1 MDHWSDPWRYISEA
15 ISGRGLHRHF
25 ESAHRDDTRARAGG
39 DRLVAHRAPDF
50 AVDKNLSGEAGRDRL
65 AHRADLSD
73 HGLAAGA
80 DAIVARAGYGIA
92 DAEHDRAEA
101 HGGARGYPAID
112 AEISLRGIDQE

>member
-25 ESAHRDDTRARAGG
+25 ESAHRNDTRAGAGG
-39 DRLVAHRAPDF
+39 DRLVAHRTPDF

-65 AHRADLSD
+65 AHHADLSD

-80 DAIVARAGYGIA
+80 DAVVAGADYDVA
-92 DAEHDRAEA
+92 DAEHDGAEA
-101 HGGARGYPAID
+101 HGGARDDLAID

>member
-25 ESAHRDDTRARAGG
+25 ESAHRDDTRAGAGG

-50 AVDKNLSGEAGRDRL
+50 AVDENLSGDIGRDWL

-80 DAIVARAGYGIA
+80 DAVVASAHYDIA
-92 DAEHDRAEA
+92 DAEHDRAKA
-101 HGGARGYPAID
+101 YG
-112 AEISLRGIDQE
+112 